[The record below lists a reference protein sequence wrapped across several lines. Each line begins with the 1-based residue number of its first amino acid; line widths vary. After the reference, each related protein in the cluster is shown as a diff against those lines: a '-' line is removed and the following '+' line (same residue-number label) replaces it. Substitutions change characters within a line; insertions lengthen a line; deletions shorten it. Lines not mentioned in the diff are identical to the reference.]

1 VKLAILSDT
10 HGLLRPELFP
20 WLESVDRILHA
31 GDIGSVDL
39 LVELEAF
46 APVAAVWGNTDRFEL
61 RSRVPEVAR
70 RSWDGFEVTILHGH
84 QLGMPTAERLVEL
97 HPEADLL
104 VFGHT
109 HVPEI
114 HRIGQTVAV
123 NPGSCGYRRGHL
135 LPTFVLAELSPEGI
149 TTELIEI
156 PETQP

>member
-10 HGLLRPELFP
+10 HGLLRPELLP
-20 WLESVDRILHA
+20 WLASVDCILHA
-31 GDIGSVDL
+31 GDIGFVDL
-39 LVELEAF
+39 LIELETF
-46 APVAAVWGNTDRFEL
+46 APVAAVWGNTDGFAL

-70 RSWDGFEVTILHGH
+70 RSWEGYEVTILHGH
-84 QLGMPTAERLVEL
+84 QLGMPSAERLVEL
-97 HPEADLL
+97 HPEVDLL

-114 HRIGQTVAV
+114 RRIGRTLAV

-135 LPTFVLAELSPEGI
+135 LPTFVLADLSPGGI

-156 PETQP
+156 HETQP